1 MIWQSLNQLVG
12 VSGVPSITMND
23 GSVNIA
29 VEDGQGNLVFY
40 WEDGSG
46 AFHEETV
53 DTAANL

>member
-1 MIWQSLNQLVG
+1 MG
-12 VSGVPSITMND
+12 DPSITMND

-29 VEDGQGNLVFY
+29 TEDVYGNLSFF
-40 WEDGSG
+40 WQDSSG